1 LAVVLIPL
9 NAQTADFSLPTVE
22 FIEPTL
28 EKGATSINNT
38 TGHVDLVW
46 STEAPDPKITYELAS
61 APTSEFEASVT
72 RYQGADTRSFVSGL
86 PGGSHF
92 FRVRILDSETAGP
105 WSTPLEVE
113 VNYVE
118 RSQVKWLMA
127 LGTACLIATC
137 LIIIGGSLRTR
148 KESN

>member
-1 LAVVLIPL
+1 MLIPL
-9 NAQTADFSLPTVE
+9 SAQTSGFSLRTVE

-28 EKGATSINNT
+28 EDGATAINNT

-46 STEAPDPKITYELAS
+46 STQAPDPKITYELAS

-72 RYQGADTRSFVSGL
+72 RYQGVDTRSFVSGL
-86 PGGSHF
+86 PGGSHY
-92 FRVRILDSETAGP
+92 FRVRILDSENPGP
-105 WSTPLEVE
+105 WSRPLEVD

-127 LGTACLIATC
+127 LGTACLIATT
-137 LIIIGGSLRTR
+137 LIIVGGSLKTR